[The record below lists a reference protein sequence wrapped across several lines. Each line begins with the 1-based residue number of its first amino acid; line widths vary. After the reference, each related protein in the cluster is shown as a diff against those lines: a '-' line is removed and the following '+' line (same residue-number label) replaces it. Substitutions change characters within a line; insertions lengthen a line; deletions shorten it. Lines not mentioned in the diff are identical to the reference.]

1 MKLLNIIIFI
11 FFLSF
16 STFSLAQISFVQRV
30 LVEKNN
36 TAGVDNDGFFIN
48 GVTFNNDGTKMFT
61 VFQDA
66 DSPHTYSHVSE
77 YNLSTPFDISTSIF
91 AGDNEKCRLN
101 TNDETTGPVNR
112 VYDIK
117 FSNDGMKLFVARG
130 SSGDNGADH
139 DRVFGFELS
148 SPFDVSTCS
157 FSNNQTS
164 GLDSASLQNG
174 SNAGNISVLGNSK
187 VRLQGFDISKDGTK
201 LFAIFHS
208 VLSVPPRDPGSQ
220 NTRLLEYTMSTAF
233 DLTTISLVTSGG
245 IELEDETAN
254 PHGMVFSP
262 DGTRLWTVDH
272 TGDSQ
277 DVTQIS
283 LDVAYST
290 NSFTID
296 GTVTVSYTHL
306 TLPTKA

>member
-61 VFQDA
+61 VFQQS
-66 DSPHTYSHVSE
+66 DSQTYSHISE

-130 SSGDNGADH
+130 GSKTGADH

-148 SPFDVSTCS
+148 WF
-157 FSNNQTS
+157 
-164 GLDSASLQNG
+164 
-174 SNAGNISVLGNSK
+174 SVLTTFPE
-187 VRLQGFDISKDGTK
+187 LI
-201 LFAIFHS
+201 LFS
-208 VLSVPPRDPGSQ
+208 
-220 NTRLLEYTMSTAF
+220 MS
-233 DLTTISLVTSGG
+233 
-245 IELEDETAN
+245 
-254 PHGMVFSP
+254 
-262 DGTRLWTVDH
+262 
-272 TGDSQ
+272 
-277 DVTQIS
+277 
-283 LDVAYST
+283 
-290 NSFTID
+290 
-296 GTVTVSYTHL
+296 
-306 TLPTKA
+306 